1 MSEFLVKGWCP
12 DAWRPMA
19 AGDGLLL
26 RVKPRLGR
34 LTRTQLL
41 GLCDVAR
48 AFGNG
53 LMDMTRRANFQLR
66 GVSPASWPALLDRL
80 VELGLVDGDATAE
93 KRCNVLVAP
102 DWRAGDDTHR
112 IVAEL
117 LGRLDEL
124 PDLPG
129 KVGFAIDAGPAP
141 ALSDAA
147 GDFRI
152 ERGEGGGLILR
163 ADGRPLGSP
172 VAVGREAEA
181 LIALARWF
189 AESGGTAAGRMA
201 RHKAR
206 LPDWAVGK
214 LAPLPP
220 VAAIAPGP
228 HWLGVA
234 FGLAFGRVEA
244 ETLTRLVDD
253 GAVSAVRLTPWRVLL
268 TEGTPVMGASELLT
282 DPADPLLCV
291 DACPGAPY
299 CPQATVEVRDLAKR
313 LAPHAQGR
321 LHVSGCAKHCAVT
334 RPAACTITGRDGRY
348 DLLRDGCTRPA
359 LSRLE
364 ILASFGAA

>member
-41 GLCDVAR
+41 GLCDAAR

-53 LMDMTRRANFQLR
+53 LMDMTRRANLQLR
-66 GVSPASWPALLDRL
+66 GVSQNSWPALVDRL
-80 VELGLVDGDATAE
+80 VELGLVDGNATAE
-93 KRCNVLVAP
+93 TRCNVLVPP

-112 IVAEL
+112 IAAEL
-117 LGRLDEL
+117 LGRLEEL
-124 PDLPG
+124 PNLPG

-141 ALSDAA
+141 ALLGVA

-152 ERGEGGGLILR
+152 ERGKGGLILR
-163 ADGRPLGSP
+163 ADGRPLGAP
-172 VAVGREAEA
+172 VDVGREVDA

-189 AESGGTAAGRMA
+189 AESGGLAAGRMA
-201 RHKAR
+201 RHKAC

-214 LAPLPP
+214 LAPMPP

-228 HWLGVA
+228 HWLGAA

-244 ETLTRLVDD
+244 ETLTRLVED

-268 TEGTPVMGASELLT
+268 AEGAPVESIPDLLSE
-282 DPADPLLCV
+282 PSDPLLGV

-299 CPQATVEVRDLAKR
+299 CPQATVEVRELARR
-313 LAPHAQGR
+313 LAPHARGR
-321 LHVSGCAKHCAVT
+321 LHVSGCAKHCAAT

>member
-1 MSEFLVKGWCP
+1 MSGFLVKGWCP

-41 GLCDVAR
+41 GLCDAAC

-53 LMDMTRRANFQLR
+53 LMDMTRRANLQLR
-66 GVSPASWPALLDRL
+66 GVSPKSWPALLDRL
-80 VELGLVDGDATAE
+80 VALGLVDEDAMAE

-102 DWRAGDDTHR
+102 DWRADDDTHR
-112 IVAEL
+112 IAAEL
-117 LGRLDEL
+117 LTRLNEL

-141 ALSDAA
+141 ALSGAA

-152 ERGEGGGLILR
+152 ERGDGGGLILR
-163 ADGRPLGSP
+163 ADGRPLGAP
-172 VAVGREAEA
+172 VAVGREVDA

-189 AESGGTAAGRMA
+189 ASSGGLAAGRMA
-201 RHKAR
+201 RHQAC
-206 LPDWAVGK
+206 LPDWASGD
-214 LAPLPP
+214 LAPVPP
-220 VAAIAPGP
+220 VPPIAPGP
-228 HWLGVA
+228 HELGTA

-244 ETLTRLVDD
+244 EALTRLVEA
-253 GAVSAVRLTPWRVLL
+253 GPIRAARITPWRVLL
-268 TEGTPVMGASELLT
+268 TEGAPVEGVLDLLSE
-282 DPADPLLCV
+282 PSDPLLSV

-299 CPQATVEVRDLAKR
+299 CPQATVEVRELARR
-313 LAPHAQGR
+313 LAPHVQGR
-321 LHVSGCAKHCAVT
+321 LHVSGCAKHCAAT

-348 DLLRDGCTRPA
+348 DLLHDGCTRPA
-359 LSRLE
+359 LSRTD